1 MENALAMAEWT
12 ASIPELHEK
21 VLYPT
26 LLVRTSKSGGSGTA
40 IYSKPHPDG
49 EGHLTFILTNYH
61 VIDAAITFTTEY
73 EPLVGRKVEKP
84 IKEIVYVG
92 FYKYRHLSK
101 QKSVVSHQADIV
113 HWDRGADLA
122 LLQLRERVEAKYI
135 ATMFPEAGK
144 HPYMFTPVIA
154 VGCSLGHK
162 PLPSI
167 GMISSLDEQIEN
179 RPKFMSSAQI
189 IYGNSGGA
197 LYTLQDKELLGVPCA
212 GDVVLAGFSAQMIP
226 HLGYLIPYYSIYDFL
241 REGCY
246 DFIFDE
252 SKTYEE
258 CMANREEKMDELQK
272 SWEARWKR
280 EQALGR

>member
-1 MENALAMAEWT
+1 MEDMLMAKWI

-26 LLVRTSKSGGSGTA
+26 VLVKTSKSGGSGTA
-40 IYSKPHPDG
+40 IFSQPHPDG
-49 EGHLTFILTNYH
+49 DGYLTFILTNYH
-61 VIDAAITFTTEY
+61 VVDDAITFTTDY
-73 EPLVGRKVEKP
+73 EPMVGRKVEKP

-101 QKSVVSHQADIV
+101 QKSVVSHQADII
-113 HWDRGADLA
+113 HWDKSLDLA
-122 LLQLRERVEAKYI
+122 LLQLRERVEAEHVAKL
-135 ATMFPEAGK
+135 FPETGK
-144 HPYMFTPVIA
+144 HPYMFTPVLA

-167 GMISSLDEQIEN
+167 GIVSSLDEQIEN

-197 LYTLQDKELLGVPCA
+197 LYTLENKELLGIPCA
-212 GDVVLAGFSAQMIP
+212 GDVLISGFSAQAIP
-226 HLGYLIPYYSIYDFL
+226 HLGYVIPYYSIYDFL
-241 REGCY
+241 RDGCLE
-246 DFIFDE
+246 FIFDE

-258 CMANREEKMDELQK
+258 CMAKREENMDELQK
-272 SWEARWKR
+272 SWEARWRR
-280 EQALGR
+280 EQALGM